1 MNMFKSCLLMELLV
15 PVTCSGMGLVY
26 QNTCY
31 ILDGI
36 LIVYCIVVTALLFR
50 EKMSNPPLG
59 EEQDEG
65 GEGLYQEL
73 VREGNADQYEVL
85 NPLRA
90 RAIKEKTKST
100 EDK

>member
-15 PVTCSGMGLVY
+15 PVTCSGTSLAH

-50 EKMSNPPLG
+50 EK
-59 EEQDEG
+59 EG

-90 RAIKEKTKST
+90 RATKEKTKST

>member
-50 EKMSNPPLG
+50 EK
-59 EEQDEG
+59 EG